1 MAKATQESRHIALA
15 TPLGDDVLL
24 PQTFTGTEELGRLF
38 SYELELLSDN
48 QSIAFKDIIGQNVT
62 IRLQRRD
69 GETRYFN
76 GFVSRFTQV
85 ASSPRYARYKATVVP
100 WLWFLTRSAD
110 CRIFQDMSI
119 PDIIKQVC
127 SDHGFTDIKDDTSS
141 TYNPWPN
148 CVQYRESAF
157 DFISRLME
165 GEGIYYYF
173 SHEDGKHTL
182 HLCDS
187 AATHQPI
194 SGDETIALREPDV
207 SMGLDAIWDWTMEQ
221 ELQPGVIS
229 HGDFDFTATTKDL
242 NAKAVTNLE
251 VPNSKLEVYD
261 YPGDYE
267 TADEGEAYSKIRLQE
282 LESHAC
288 GITAVTS
295 ARGLTPGATFTLS
308 EHPREDQNKK
318 YLVTSVEY
326 DFSNDNLDQS
336 GEFKEGDEDASQAN
350 LIRFSAIDAAEQF
363 RPECETEC
371 PTIQGPQTAIVVGPS
386 GEEIYTD
393 EHGRVKVMFHWDRYC
408 KADENSSC
416 WIRVAQ
422 VWGGKQWGAI
432 YTPRIGQEVIVEF
445 LEGDPDKPL
454 ITGRVYNGTNKPP
467 YPLPDMA
474 TISTLKSSSSKGGAG
489 FNEIRF
495 EDKKDEEQLFIHG
508 QKNMDVRV
516 KNDAF
521 EWIGN
526 DRHLVIVNDQLEH
539 VKNNRSEIV
548 DQDHKEKIGK
558 DRHLKVVGKEAKEV
572 GDSLSLTVKG
582 DVIEVFKAKHSE
594 ETTGDYYLKADN
606 ICIEGLT
613 NITIKVGQ
621 TSIALESDGI
631 SIETQGEI
639 KVKSMKDT
647 SFKSD
652 TGNFKA
658 EATQN
663 VELKGT
669 AGAKLEGTAQ
679 VEVKGATA
687 TLKGDAMTTIKGG
700 MVMIN

>member
-1 MAKATQESRHIALA
+1 MTHRSHAGLGRVLDDLGSTLLELVHGSPDQPGAIGGVVIHDPIEQPVLSEHALVLGVGIDDPVRIVALLRSLGRAHASALVLRAPVPRTAELAVAAEESGVAVLALA
-15 TPLGDDVLL
+15 RGASWNQLAALLRSLLAEGDVGDAGPETLGGLPSGDLFAVANAVAALIDAPITIEDRSSRVLAFSGRQDEAD
-24 PQTFTGTEELGRLF
+24 PSRVETILGR
-38 SYELELLSDN
+38 
-48 QSIAFKDIIGQNVT
+48 
-62 IRLQRRD
+62 
-69 GETRYFN
+69 
-76 GFVSRFTQV
+76 QV
-85 ASSPRYARYKATVVP
+85 PERYARLLTESGVFRELYTSDDPVHVEPIAGVADFVVP
-100 WLWFLTRSAD
+100 RVAV
-110 CRIFQDMSI
+110 R
-119 PDIIKQVC
+119 VC
-127 SDHGFTDIKDDTSS
+127 
-141 TYNPWPN
+141 
-148 CVQYRESAF
+148 A
-157 DFISRLME
+157 
-165 GEGIYYYF
+165 
-173 SHEDGKHTL
+173 
-182 HLCDS
+182 
-187 AATHQPI
+187 
-194 SGDETIALREPDV
+194 GDEFLGSIWA
-207 SMGLDAIWDWTMEQ
+207 AI
-221 ELQPGVIS
+221 P
-229 HGDFDFTATTKDL
+229 
-242 NAKAVTNLE
+242 
-251 VPNSKLEVYD
+251 
-261 YPGDYE
+261 
-267 TADEGEAYSKIRLQE
+267 
-282 LESHAC
+282 
-288 GITAVTS
+288 
-295 ARGLTPGATFTLS
+295 
-308 EHPREDQNKK
+308 
-318 YLVTSVEY
+318 
-326 DFSNDNLDQS
+326 
-336 GEFKEGDEDASQAN
+336 
-350 LIRFSAIDAAEQF
+350 
-363 RPECETEC
+363 
-371 PTIQGPQTAIVVGPS
+371 GPQTAIVVGPS